1 MIGKKF
7 VTIFLVFFL
16 FLSFVPI
23 TGNSIDSKPVD
34 DIKDQELKDASQYHF
49 KEHYPSLSE
58 LYDWLDT
65 LEEDYPNICKK
76 VKFGESWQGRDL
88 YVMKISDNVG
98 VDEEEPEVLIDGG
111 LHAREWSGPQVASY
125 YMWRVLSGYDSNDT
139 IHWLVNNREIFVAP
153 MLNPDGY
160 VYDGE
165 GDLSEQKMWRKNR
178 NTSTPTSNIGVDL
191 NRNWDIKW
199 SEGDDNPASNTYH
212 GESPHS
218 EYEIK
223 NYTEWIL
230 SRDIQSYQNLHSY
243 AGTLL
248 IPWCYTNEESSHDD
262 WYRAMAEDMTSLT
275 SKMGNE
281 DEHYSFGQ
289 ASETIGYNAP
299 GGANDWVY
307 AATGAHGMCFEIFT
321 NQSGF
326 YPSISQ
332 IMKINKDL
340 DDSLIYQTR
349 VADLDLGD
357 GTVHKYPSAPY
368 ILYGNVKDVDDTPA
382 EDHTVLLRNLNT
394 SKELEIKT
402 DVNGY
407 FELNLGNL
415 NEEGYSDS
423 DRFLLK
429 CDDEEKKIS
438 IDDTWGKKVELEL
451 TDFEKPVID
460 DKSDPG
466 PKTGKEYSFNMVIE
480 DKSEIIKTK
489 IRYKFDNKKIHN
501 EDIVNVKENEYEMT
515 IDVPEDAKE
524 LSYNFTAVDL
534 AGNTKITKTKTL
546 EVEDVIKPVAKI
558 GKDISVSIYEDFTL
572 NGDNSYDNIGIK
584 SYRWMIGSE
593 TIEGRSISHNYS
605 SLGTEDIKLKVEDH
619 AGNTNSTSIKINVFD
634 KERPEAVA
642 EVDASIDLNEEAV
655 LDATGSSDNGNI
667 INYTWTIEELDKVL
681 YGKNKEVSFESPGR
695 YNIDLKIVDSGNNTD
710 SDFKT
715 IEVFDRTSPEVK
727 VDYRSEVDVGEEIDF
742 DASDSTDNHKI
753 RSYIWDFDDGY
764 KENGE
769 KVKHAFE
776 TEGNYTVRLTVE
788 DESGNTITVDHE
800 VTVKKVESEKSSPEK
815 ETPGFQIMYLPVGL
829 IIALYIR
836 EKKKGR

>member
-1 MIGKKF
+1 MKNRKELILKEIVDGYIDTGEPVSSRLILDEYDLDYSSATVRNDMHELEEEGYLKKPYTSGGRVPTIEGYRYF
-7 VTIFLVFFL
+7 VSWLIE
-16 FLSFVPI
+16 LSGLSGEEQRAIVEAYEFEQQNTERLLGNTASLLASI
-23 TGNSIDSKPVD
+23 TGYAGFVLGPDLAERNVKYFTMTQLDKRHLMAILVT
-34 DIKDQELKDASQYHF
+34 DIGLVENRVIKSERDITEEELDQIVSLLSDRLEGMQLKELK
-49 KEHYPSLSE
+49 E
-58 LYDWLDT
+58 L
-65 LEEDYPNICKK
+65 
-76 VKFGESWQGRDL
+76 RDL
-88 YVMKISDNVG
+88 
-98 VDEEEPEVLIDGG
+98 
-111 LHAREWSGPQVASY
+111 
-125 YMWRVLSGYDSNDT
+125 
-139 IHWLVNNREIFVAP
+139 
-153 MLNPDGY
+153 
-160 VYDGE
+160 
-165 GDLSEQKMWRKNR
+165 
-178 NTSTPTSNIGVDL
+178 
-191 NRNWDIKW
+191 
-199 SEGDDNPASNTYH
+199 
-212 GESPHS
+212 
-218 EYEIK
+218 
-223 NYTEWIL
+223 
-230 SRDIQSYQNLHSY
+230 
-243 AGTLL
+243 
-248 IPWCYTNEESSHDD
+248 
-262 WYRAMAEDMTSLT
+262 
-275 SKMGNE
+275 
-281 DEHYSFGQ
+281 
-289 ASETIGYNAP
+289 
-299 GGANDWVY
+299 
-307 AATGAHGMCFEIFT
+307 
-321 NQSGF
+321 
-326 YPSISQ
+326 
-332 IMKINKDL
+332 
-340 DDSLIYQTR
+340 
-349 VADLDLGD
+349 
-357 GTVHKYPSAPY
+357 
-368 ILYGNVKDVDDTPA
+368 
-382 EDHTVLLRNLNT
+382 
-394 SKELEIKT
+394 
-402 DVNGY
+402 
-407 FELNLGNL
+407 NL

-681 YGKNKEVSFESPGR
+681 YGKNKDVSFESPGR